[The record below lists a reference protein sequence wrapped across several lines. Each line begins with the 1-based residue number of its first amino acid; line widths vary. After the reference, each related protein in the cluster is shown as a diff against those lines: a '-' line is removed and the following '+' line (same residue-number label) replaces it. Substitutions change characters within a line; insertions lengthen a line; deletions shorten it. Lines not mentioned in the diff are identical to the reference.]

1 MDQAALAKF
10 KPLLGTDE
18 ATIDEKG
25 RILVGKKKRE
35 RLGDGFVIALGDV
48 GCLVAYP
55 LPVWEQM
62 VAAVLEKDRLN
73 QGTQQYTRLVFGLA
87 DDDLRFDAQGRV
99 VVPQKLRDLA
109 GLKDK
114 VLLIGALDR
123 LEIWAKSEYEKYQK
137 NPDTY
142 GEARRKA
149 IADAYDRMTRS

>member
-1 MDQAALAKF
+1 MVSSVL
-10 KPLLGTDE
+10 
-18 ATIDEKG
+18 
-25 RILVGKKKRE
+25 
-35 RLGDGFVIALGDV
+35 
-48 GCLVAYP
+48 
-55 LPVWEQM
+55 QM
-62 VAAVLEKDRLN
+62 DRLN

-123 LEIWAKSEYEKYQK
+123 LEIWAKSEYEKFQE

-149 IADAYDRMTRS
+149 VADAYDQMTRG